1 MSIASILMSLANA
14 NKPIPTIHKSTGLF
28 MSEKSAYQSIRVAIA
43 LLISIVATLVIWI
56 FLATIFV
63 SMLPEKPPV
72 EEAVATTSTVILAIA
87 AAAIS
92 SIIGGYITTLIAPDF
107 GLAGSFLLGIALIV
121 LFEPLAREAAHF
133 PTWAC
138 ITLMVVF
145 IPAAVFGGLVR
156 TRIQAA
162 PDESRTTT

>member
-1 MSIASILMSLANA
+1 MAKANESVP
-14 NKPIPTIHKSTGLF
+14 KTHKSSGLF

-43 LLISIVATLVIWI
+43 LLIGIVTTLVIWI
-56 FLATIFV
+56 FLGTIFA

-72 EEAVATTSTVILAIA
+72 EEAVATTGAVILAIA

-107 GLAGSFLLGIALIV
+107 GLAGSLLLGIALIV
-121 LFEPLAREAAHF
+121 LFEPLAREAAPF
-133 PTWAC
+133 PTWARM
-138 ITLMVVF
+138 TLMVVF

-156 TRIQAA
+156 TRIQTA
-162 PDESRTTT
+162 PNESRATT